1 MVLSFLS
8 LPTFSTCG
16 KKVFK
21 SDELHVTRRHKRSV
35 LILMTS
41 GILRFREDGK
51 DVELHRGE
59 YYIQRKGLF
68 QTSSR
73 PSGDAYY
80 IYLDFNGVWCD
91 DGIFGLPVRGSFDIE
106 KIYRNADLLCR
117 ANQSRNLPLVST
129 SRVFYEIL
137 EQLFSDNRSVDDRL
151 MTAVKIHDYIS
162 ENCTNPID
170 VSSLAERFSY
180 TPDYVIRV
188 FKRAYGVTPYS
199 YLTSCR
205 VEYAKLLLLNTDR
218 PVGEISEACGYG
230 EFTTFFRAFRAHT
243 GMSPKSWRSAKRSKG
258 AEI

>member
-1 MVLSFLS
+1 MLIDLN
-8 LPTFSTCG
+8 
-16 KKVFK
+16 K
-21 SDELHVTRRHKRSV
+21 SVEYLGGAYKRFVKDEMHITRYGRTDILLLMLGGTLHFT
-35 LILMTS
+35 
-41 GILRFREDGK
+41 EDGRE
-51 DVELHRGE
+51 VSVSRGE

-162 ENCTNPID
+162 ENCTKPID

-243 GMSPKSWRSAKRSKG
+243 GMSPKFWRNVRRSKG
-258 AEI
+258 AEV